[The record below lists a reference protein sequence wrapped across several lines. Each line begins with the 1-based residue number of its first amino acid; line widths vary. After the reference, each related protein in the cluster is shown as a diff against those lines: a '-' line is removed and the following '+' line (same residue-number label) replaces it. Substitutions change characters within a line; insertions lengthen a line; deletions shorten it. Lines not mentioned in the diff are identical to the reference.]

1 MESLQYSLSNSRS
14 DFRAYP
20 IPVNR
25 LPSLRLEF
33 IFTFGSKNQIN
44 AIFADFNV
52 SLNLYMGKPNCYLRI
67 IYLSLPSKGG
77 KHNAIAFKELVGMGG
92 IIEAQNL
99 VKRYGEVKAVDHIS
113 LSVQKGELFGLLG
126 PNGSGKTTMIKLL
139 TGQIPPTAGEA
150 RIMGIDVV
158 EDPVRVR
165 EKVGIVPEQETPPS
179 FLTAEEYLHF
189 VGKIRH
195 LEDIEKQCAFWCD
208 YLDFSNKKDV
218 LCKDLSRGT
227 RQKLMVAQA
236 FLHRPGLVLI
246 DEPLIN
252 LDPIMQRKL
261 KDYLVG
267 YVHEGGSVFLS
278 THILEIAEEI
288 CTRIGIIHEGHLVHE
303 GPVSDLRSRS
313 QHLEQFFLDTIG
325 RDVHA

>member
-1 MESLQYSLSNSRS
+1 MSN
-14 DFRAYP
+14 
-20 IPVNR
+20 
-25 LPSLRLEF
+25 
-33 IFTFGSKNQIN
+33 
-44 AIFADFNV
+44 
-52 SLNLYMGKPNCYLRI
+52 
-67 IYLSLPSKGG
+67 
-77 KHNAIAFKELVGMGG
+77 
-92 IIEAQNL
+92 IIETQEL
-99 VKRYGEVKAVDHIS
+99 VKRFGELTAIDHIS
-113 LSVQKGELFGLLG
+113 LSIPEGELFGLLG

-139 TGQIPPTAGEA
+139 TGQISPNSGQI
-150 RIMGIDVV
+150 RIMGIDA
-158 EDPVRVR
+158 VREPIAVR

-195 LEDIEKQCAFWCD
+195 IEDIDEQCAFWSE
-208 YLDFSNKKDV
+208 YLEFFDKNDV

-236 FLHRPGLVLI
+236 FLHRPRLVLI

-261 KDYLVG
+261 KDYLAR
-267 YVHEGGSVFLS
+267 YVREGGSVFLS
-278 THILEIAEEI
+278 THFLEIAEEI
-288 CTRIGIIHEGHLVHE
+288 CTRIGIIHSGRLVHE
-303 GPVSDLRSRS
+303 GPVSYLKSQS